1 VGVTSF
7 RWVLQAPDGCS
18 KPPGG
23 CNKPLVG
30 VTVPRWV
37 LQVPPVGITLLINVV
52 FVIARKL
59 GLSAPEREYRFDPE
73 RRWRFDYAW
82 PSLKVAV
89 EIEGGIWIRGRH
101 VRPTGYLADLEKYN
115 RAVVLGWRVLRYAPH
130 QLGRL
135 EHDLR
140 TLLDIGE

>member
-1 VGVTSF
+1 MGATVP
-7 RWVLQAPDGCS
+7 RWVLQVPDGGY
-18 KPPGG
+18 KPP
-23 CNKPLVG
+23 VG

-37 LQVPPVGITLLINVV
+37 LQVPTVGITLLINVV
-52 FVIARKL
+52 FVIACKL

>member
-1 VGVTSF
+1 
-7 RWVLQAPDGCS
+7 
-18 KPPGG
+18 
-23 CNKPLVG
+23 
-30 VTVPRWV
+30 
-37 LQVPPVGITLLINVV
+37 VGITLLTNVV